1 MIFGANVAVII
12 PCLDE
17 EEAIS
22 PLIAE
27 IRAQGLTN
35 IIVVD
40 GGSRDATVARAKS
53 AGAIVVTQPMRGY
66 GRACASG
73 IAAATSEADYFLFLD
88 GDGSDN
94 PHYIPNILEPLL
106 NGQADFVMGS
116 RLRGVREA
124 GSLNIQQIVAGRLA
138 GWLIR
143 ALYGA
148 RFTDMSPFRALS
160 RATLSRISMQDMSF
174 GWNLEMQMRVA
185 ALKLN
190 TLEVAVGCRKRR
202 GGLSKVSGNFKA
214 GLKAAM
220 TIIITFLKLAWVLR
234 KSFWVLK

>member
-1 MIFGANVAVII
+1 MAVII

-22 PLIAE
+22 PLLAE
-27 IRAQGLTN
+27 IIAQGLTN

-53 AGAIVVTQPMRGY
+53 AGAIVVTQPVKGY

-73 IAAATSEADYFLFLD
+73 IAAAASEADYFLFLD

-94 PHYIPNILEPLL
+94 PEYIPEILGPLL

-116 RLRGVREA
+116 RMFGAREA
-124 GSLNIQQIVAGRLA
+124 GSLNVQQIVAGRLA
-138 GWLIR
+138 GWLMR
-143 ALYGA
+143 GLYGV

-160 RATLSRISMQDMSF
+160 RATLAQLSMQDMTF
-174 GWNLEMQMRVA
+174 GWNLEMQMQVA
-185 ALKLN
+185 ALNLN
-190 TLEVAVGCRKRR
+190 ITEVAVGCRKRR

-214 GLKAAM
+214 GLKAAV
-220 TIIITFLKLAWVLR
+220 TIVITFLKLAWVLR
-234 KSFWVLK
+234 SSSWRLRKKATR